1 MESKGQ
7 KNTHHRRISSKFQG
21 RGSLIRNL
29 YKLITGHN
37 NSLKKK
43 KKKKYFRREIVLKTA
58 KNRRVVNLFKI
69 L

>member
-7 KNTHHRRISSKFQG
+7 KNTHHRRISSKFQE

-37 NSLKKK
+37 
-43 KKKKYFRREIVLKTA
+43 IP
-58 KNRRVVNLFKI
+58 
-69 L
+69 